1 MILVDYSGLAIATI
15 VVNKVDDE
23 DLLRHMI
30 LNSLRQYRVKYGK
43 EFGELVLCCDGKNNW
58 RRGYYPQYKANRKKK
73 REEDSFDWARAFEIM
88 HEVKTEIFE
97 NFPYKVIEVDE
108 CEADDII
115 GTLCENSQE
124 FGQYED
130 IMIISAD
137 KDFLQLQRYANVRQY
152 TPLMKKEY
160 KEESPLVGLIEKIL
174 TGDAGDGVPNIL
186 SDDDVFVDGRRQ
198 TPLSKKKKEAIKEDL
213 IMATINRHAE
223 GELLHAA
230 SWYRNYQ
237 RNETLIDLTKTPE
250 RLKKQIVEKFS
261 SQDQAPNKSL
271 VFPYLINKN
280 MKMLIESVEEFI
292 N

>member
-1 MILVDYSGLAIATI
+1 MIIVDYSGLAIATI

-23 DLLRHMI
+23 NLLRHMI
-30 LNSLRQYRVKYGK
+30 LNSLRQYRVKYK
-43 EFGELVLCCDGKNNW
+43 KDFGELVLAIDGKNNW
-58 RRGYYPQYKANRKKK
+58 RRGYYPQYKAHRKKK
-73 REEDSFDWARAFEIM
+73 READTFDWAKAFSIM
-88 HEVKTEIFE
+88 HDIKEEILA

-115 GTLCENSQE
+115 GELCANTQE

-130 IMIISAD
+130 VMIISAD
-137 KDFLQLQRYANVRQY
+137 KDFLQLQRYPNVRQY
-152 TPLMKKEY
+152 SPLLKKEY
-160 KEESPLVGLIEKIL
+160 KEDVPLVGLMEKIM

-213 IMATINRHAE
+213 AE
-223 GELLHAA
+223 GELLYAA

-237 RNETLIDLTKTPE
+237 RNETLIDLSKTPD
-250 RLKKQIVEKFS
+250 RLKLQIIEKYN
-261 SQDQAPNKSL
+261 SQDQWHNKGL

>member
-1 MILVDYSGLAIATI
+1 MIIVDYSGLAIATI

-23 DLLRHMI
+23 NLLRHMI
-30 LNSLRQYRVKYGK
+30 LNSLRQYRVKYK
-43 EFGELVLCCDGKNNW
+43 RDFGELVLAIDGKNNW

-73 REEDSFDWARAFEIM
+73 READTFDWAKAFSIM
-88 HEVKTEIFE
+88 HDIKEEILV

-115 GTLCENSQE
+115 GELCANTQE

-130 IMIISAD
+130 VMIISAD
-137 KDFLQLQRYANVRQY
+137 KDFLQLQRYPNVRQY
-152 TPLMKKEY
+152 SPLLKKEY
-160 KEESPLVGLIEKIL
+160 KEDAPMVGLMEKIM
-174 TGDAGDGVPNIL
+174 TGDAGDGVPNVL
-186 SDDDVFVDGRRQ
+186 SDDDVFVEGRRQ

-213 IMATINRHAE
+213 AE
-223 GELLHAA
+223 GELLYAA

-237 RNETLIDLTKTPE
+237 RNETLIDLSKTPD
-250 RLKKQIVEKFS
+250 RLKLQIIEKYN
-261 SQDQAPNKSL
+261 SQDQQNNKGL

>member
-1 MILVDYSGLAIATI
+1 MIIVDYSGLAIATI

-23 DLLRHMI
+23 NLLRHMI
-30 LNSLRQYRVKYGK
+30 LNSLRQYRVKYK
-43 EFGELVLCCDGKNNW
+43 KDFGELVLAIDGKNNW
-58 RRGYYPQYKANRKKK
+58 RRGHYPQYKANRKKK
-73 REEDSFDWARAFEIM
+73 REEDTFDWAKAFSIM
-88 HEVKTEIFE
+88 HDIKEEILA

-115 GTLCENSQE
+115 GELCANTQE

-130 IMIISAD
+130 VMIISAD
-137 KDFLQLQRYANVRQY
+137 KDFLQLQRYPNVRQY
-152 TPLMKKEY
+152 SPLLKKEY
-160 KEESPLVGLIEKIL
+160 KEDAPLVGLMEKIM
-174 TGDAGDGVPNIL
+174 TGDAGDGVPNVL
-186 SDDDVFVDGRRQ
+186 SDDDVFVEGRRQ

-213 IMATINRHAE
+213 AE
-223 GELLHAA
+223 GELLYAA

-237 RNETLIDLTKTPE
+237 RNETLIDLTKTPD
-250 RLKKQIVEKFS
+250 RLKKQIIEKYN
-261 SQDQAPNKSL
+261 SQDQWHNKGL